1 MTNKLTFTGGAD
13 MTREKEI
20 ADELKQEMAALNRRI
35 ARLNEWKES
44 GYGEPCQE
52 HPWEYAGMHQ
62 ERDYRKIITNPTT
75 YTIRYKCPRCGMTM
89 EQKAVVEQET
99 LFDEWQEYRE
109 NKGDEEE

>member
-1 MTNKLTFTGGAD
+1 
-13 MTREKEI
+13 MTREEEI

-52 HPWEYAGMHQ
+52 HDWELTRGPFHQ
-62 ERDYRKIITNPTT
+62 VVGSDPLT
-75 YTIRYKCPRCGMTM
+75 YILRYKCHRCGMTM
-89 EQKAVVEQET
+89 EQQAVVEQET

-109 NKGDEEE
+109 NKGEEEE

>member
-1 MTNKLTFTGGAD
+1 

-44 GYGEPCQE
+44 GFGEPCQE
-52 HPWEYAGMHQ
+52 HLWEHIGMHQ
-62 ERDYRKIITNPTT
+62 ATDHTPTT
-75 YTIRYKCPRCGMTM
+75 YIVRFKCHRCGMTM
-89 EQKAVVEQET
+89 EQKATVTKET

-109 NKGDEEE
+109 NKGEEEELKTKHVQNAE